1 MLHTDLTY
9 LSVCVCVCVLAHP
22 PEGCLSL
29 AMRHNICFG
38 RVLHMESQVF
48 CFIMKEKGTSWAYA
62 TPGFG
67 ASLSA
72 SNLRQM
78 RQLTGEPG
86 SAGT

>member
-1 MLHTDLTY
+1 
-9 LSVCVCVCVLAHP
+9 
-22 PEGCLSL
+22 
-29 AMRHNICFG
+29 
-38 RVLHMESQVF
+38 VF

-86 SAGT
+86 SAST

>member
-1 MLHTDLTY
+1 
-9 LSVCVCVCVLAHP
+9 
-22 PEGCLSL
+22 
-29 AMRHNICFG
+29 MRNNICFG
-38 RVLHMESQVF
+38 QVLHMKSQVF

>member
-1 MLHTDLTY
+1 MCL
-9 LSVCVCVCVLAHP
+9 LAHP
-22 PEGCLSL
+22 LEGFLSL
-29 AMRHNICFG
+29 ATCNNICFG
-38 RVLHMESQVF
+38 QVLHMESQVF

-78 RQLTGEPG
+78 RQLTGAPG
-86 SAGT
+86 SAGTSPCNIAQ

>member
-1 MLHTDLTY
+1 MLHTNLPYVNMFVSSSPGDIL
-9 LSVCVCVCVLAHP
+9 LA
-22 PEGCLSL
+22 L
-29 AMRHNICFG
+29 ATCNNICFG
-38 RVLHMESQVF
+38 QVLHMESQVF

-72 SNLRQM
+72 STLRQM

-86 SAGT
+86 PAGT